1 VTDVRVLEE
10 TDELTPNA
18 TPTRASRWWQGVKNL
33 RHGMPVLIKDLTEL
47 AARRRTY
54 IVRTVYASLLFISFA
69 IFFFALASDR
79 GHSLYRML
87 GSGKEILVFLIVIQ
101 LVGVYLFLPA
111 MVVPSIAGE
120 KERGTLGL
128 LFTTDLGPWEILLQ
142 KYLSR
147 LAPMFMFLLLSLPLM
162 AVAYSFGGL
171 SSRKVLVAAYV
182 IFTTCMQVAAFALM
196 WSTFCRN
203 TSEATGATYAG
214 AIILSVAMVLFS
226 LLLTEEFRIR
236 SGHAFIP
243 MISVF
248 PWMLLTG
255 APMGGL
261 PTGAA
266 VMPWGWTV
274 LFLVLARR
282 FLVRRAF
289 LKKKRPKSLLRHAKD
304 LFRFLI
310 SLRKGLRG
318 LRTRKIH
325 KPVGDLPGKRPITW
339 RELASS
345 SLRTPGSFAF
355 TAGVLGSI
363 LVGATLLFAHWIGFD
378 DNDRGVAPIFVVF
391 GVWVAGALA
400 ITTKSSSIFSLERA
414 NNTLELLIT
423 TPLTGR
429 EIVAEK
435 AAAVRRRALLI
446 YALLGALFIIEVIL
460 DTRWGLGRNRYYRG
474 YYGHYDSDLGQIGY
488 LVVSFLSVP
497 IYLWM
502 AGWLAGWIGLRFR
515 KQAHATGLAFG
526 SIFGICV
533 GPLVLAGVV
542 SALSGVRMGR
552 GPEWLLALSPATIV
566 VLTELANLDNLF
578 EEAFDAPAAVPIIL
592 NWIVCIG
599 IGATF
604 RSLSLRNADR
614 YLGRPVSSGGSE

>member
-1 VTDVRVLEE
+1 VTDASVLDEQS
-10 TDELTPNA
+10 ELTSTV
-18 TPTRASRWWQGVKNL
+18 TPTRASRWWEGIKRL
-33 RHGMPVLIKDLTEL
+33 RHGMPVLMKDLTEL

-54 IVRTVYASLLFISFA
+54 IVRTIYASLLFISFA
-69 IFFFALASDR
+69 IFFFALVSDR
-79 GHSLYRML
+79 GHSQYRLL
-87 GSGKEILVFLIVIQ
+87 GSGREMIEFLIVIQ

-128 LFTTDLGPWEILLQ
+128 LFTTDLGPWEILIQ

-182 IFTTCMQVAAFALM
+182 IFATCMQIAAFALM

-214 AIILSVAMVLFS
+214 AIVLSVAMVLFS

-236 SGHAFIP
+236 SGYAFIP

-261 PTGAA
+261 PPGAA
-266 VMPWGWTV
+266 VMPWGWTL
-274 LFLVLARR
+274 LFLFLARR
-282 FLVRRAF
+282 FLVKRAF
-289 LKKKRPKSLLRHAKD
+289 LKRKRPKSLLRHAKD
-304 LFRFLI
+304 IFRFLI

-318 LRTRKIH
+318 LKVKRVQR
-325 KPVGDLPGKRPITW
+325 PVGDLPGKRPITW

-355 TAGVLGSI
+355 TAGVLGLV

-378 DNDRGVAPIFVVF
+378 DKDRGVAPIFVVF
-391 GVWVAGALA
+391 TVWVAGALA

-429 EIVAEK
+429 EIVQQK

-446 YALLGALFIIEVIL
+446 YALLWALFLVEVIL
-460 DTRWGLGRNRYYRG
+460 DTRWGYSRGYYRG
-474 YYGHYDSDLGQIGY
+474 FYGGTRNLDFGQLGY
-488 LVVSFLSVP
+488 LVTSFLSVP

-526 SIFGICV
+526 AIFAICAV
-533 GPLVLAGVV
+533 PPILAPITMQLTH
-542 SALSGVRMGR
+542 SWGR
-552 GPEWLLALSPATIV
+552 GGANWLFALSPATIV
-566 VLTELANLDNLF
+566 VLTELANFDNFF
-578 EEAFDAPAAVPIIL
+578 EEGFDAPAAVPIIL